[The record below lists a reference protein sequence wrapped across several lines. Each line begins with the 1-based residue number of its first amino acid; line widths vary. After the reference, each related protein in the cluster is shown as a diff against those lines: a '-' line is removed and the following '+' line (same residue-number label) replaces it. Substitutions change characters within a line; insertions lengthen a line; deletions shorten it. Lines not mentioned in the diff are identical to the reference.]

1 MKLLNKV
8 DETPDDDIEDKLKK
22 FDEDDEEADDYR
34 FVFRSLLMETD
45 KRVGDPDIFL
55 MGHPRPLFLLF
66 MVFFKHILQQ
76 INVKKYPQHMVQGF
90 ELTTLRCESPLITTR
105 PGLPTLFVY

>member
-34 FVFRSLLMETD
+34 FVFSSLLMETD

-66 MVFFKHILQQ
+66 TVFFKHLLQQ
-76 INVKKYPQHMVQGF
+76 INVKKYPSSIWCRDLNSQ
-90 ELTTLRCESPLITTR
+90 P
-105 PGLPTLFVY
+105 